1 MKFSQYSETRLA
13 EENIV
18 ALRQFSRY
26 RLTLV
31 DSCSYCKRR
40 VIALLNQISPEYP
53 KLFSDIFGE
62 NSKEILLKCPTPVGD
77 VAKNFATLFLSSLK
91 KIVHI
96 KFFLLTKINFYFS

>member
-62 NSKEILLKCPTPVGD
+62 SSKEILLKCPTPVGD
-77 VAKNFATLFLSSLK
+77 VAKKLCNIIFVILK
-91 KIVHI
+91 ENRPYQIFPSNK
-96 KFFLLTKINFYFS
+96 N